1 MTLTPEQPSVEH
13 PPARLL
19 WIVGEEHVGAWTT
32 AAEWLHVNA
41 HIATGL
47 GRQLGHQPDA
57 DRPCDAC
64 WRAAAYAVKGVLLAG
79 YQKTTNVSQE
89 G

>member
-1 MTLTPEQPSVEH
+1 VSSY

-19 WIVGEEHVGAWTT
+19 WIVGGEQHTEALIN
-32 AAEWLHVNA
+32 AAEWIHANA
-41 HIATGL
+41 HLVGPLLYGPGQDT
-47 GRQLGHQPDA
+47 
-57 DRPCDAC
+57 PCDAC

-79 YQKTTNVSQE
+79 YQKATNIPAE